1 MTPFNLLMDK
11 MQPVASGASATRI
24 GLQLPFDLL
33 TCASRCSV
41 RFNGNEG
48 GSLKTSAGQGGR
60 YVQFEAMTGEFTVG
74 SVHSCLVASKAK
86 TAKEMDRKGRTS
98 EWAGWPLIVARPLKC
113 QSCASQDERRR
124 RGQEPQE
131 PEEAEKEGKRG
142 QEPRVVCQKPRAEAA
157 S

>member
-1 MTPFNLLMDK
+1 M
-11 MQPVASGASATRI
+11 
-24 GLQLPFDLL
+24 
-33 TCASRCSV
+33 
-41 RFNGNEG
+41 
-48 GSLKTSAGQGGR
+48 KTSAGQGGR

-86 TAKEMDRKGRTS
+86 TAKEMDRKGRMS